1 MFYNTWNPYWNGFVV
16 LRLHFRDLSL
26 TNAIHR
32 VVHVGVYLGLKVET
46 VIVAPMG
53 IIIFQIV
60 VRVIVIQREQDQ
72 INAMKM
78 VYANVTKTV
87 HAYARY

>member
-1 MFYNTWNPYWNGFVV
+1 M
-16 LRLHFRDLSL
+16 
-26 TNAIHR
+26 
-32 VVHVGVYLGLKVET
+32 VHVGVYLGLKVEI

-87 HAYARY
+87 HAYARC

>member
-1 MFYNTWNPYWNGFVV
+1 MKSSFKRFCW
-16 LRLHFRDLSL
+16 LRFHFRDLCL

-32 VVHVGVYLGLKVET
+32 VVHVGVYLGLKVEI

-87 HAYARY
+87 HAYARCQSLS

>member
-1 MFYNTWNPYWNGFVV
+1 MKSLLKYFCCLHF
-16 LRLHFRDLSL
+16 HFRDLCL

-32 VVHVGVYLGLKVET
+32 VVHVGVYLGLKVEI

-87 HAYARY
+87 HAYARCKSLS